1 MARKTTIKRSE
12 GTVGSI
18 AEKASELSKAQEA
31 LRVMKELERQKRNAL
46 ITERPKPNTIIA
58 TTNKDFY
65 RYDHRRKD

>member
-31 LRVMKELERQKRNAL
+31 LQMMKELEQQKQSQL
-46 ITERPKPNTIIA
+46 IVERPKPNTIIA